1 MIIFFKRF
9 PAHINLNHYV
19 IAVVTIYAVSENAK
33 RFNSVNFQYSGKNF
47 IDSWEHA
54 FNGRRI
60 LTEFY
65 DNVVFHVIHSIPS
78 QFKMEME
85 IKLYDA
91 ITKRL

>member
-1 MIIFFKRF
+1 MQFF
-9 PAHINLNHYV
+9 
-19 IAVVTIYAVSENAK
+19 ENAK
-33 RFNSVNFQYSGKNF
+33 RFNSVNFQYSGKYF
-47 IDSWEHA
+47 IDSWKHA